1 MKIFEKIKLYLRAKK
16 YEIKN
21 DKRGIAYINNSIQ
34 KGQTVIDIGAH
45 KAGYLYFMQKRVG
58 NTGKIYAFEPQSLLF
73 DYLLEIKKI
82 MNWNNVSVEKIAI
95 SDTVGSVNLYIASNK
110 TGQASSPSAT
120 ILEDNTI
127 KSVVRTETVN
137 TDTLDN
143 YCSKYDIKPSLLKI
157 DVEGN
162 ELKVFKGAYNTLK
175 QYKPKIIVE
184 IEAIHVG
191 EKKVL
196 ETFEFLKS
204 IGYEGRIVHVDGEI
218 PLDQFSFEK
227 YQNKG
232 DKINYCNNFIFE

>member
-1 MKIFEKIKLYLRAKK
+1 MKLFEKIKLYLRAKK
-16 YEIKN
+16 YENRN
-21 DKRGIAYINNSIQ
+21 DKGGIAYIKGAIK

-45 KAGYLYFMQKRVG
+45 KAGYLYFIQKGVG
-58 NTGKIYAFEPQSLLF
+58 KTGKIYAFEPQSLLF
-73 DYLLEIKKI
+73 DYLVKIKKT
-82 MNWNNVSVEKIAI
+82 MNWHNVTVEKIAI

-110 TGQASSPSAT
+110 TGQVSSPSAT
-120 ILEDNTI
+120 IVEDNTL
-127 KSVVRTETVN
+127 KSIVRTETVN

-162 ELKVFKGAYNTLK
+162 ELNVFKGALQTLK

-191 EKKVL
+191 EERVL

-204 IGYEGRIVHVDGEI
+204 IGYAGRIVHDDGEI
-218 PLDQFSFEK
+218 PLEQFSFEK
-227 YQNKG
+227 YQNKA